1 MSETLHQAGNGNT
14 TDIEVPWPDL
24 PPISDAALQRLSLT
38 HKSIG
43 SIASKEGYE
52 MLAHVGDA
60 ILLAVNVEEFFI
72 TCLLR
77 DLFPKANKGDITELR
92 SRLVD
97 REMNCQIAE
106 HYELPSNVKAGK
118 GVAETLQDSIRQKGE
133 LWEAYLGA
141 LFYSYVK
148 EFDRH
153 ESETTMNIASLS
165 IGGHSGVT
173 SPTDN
178 HHVHIQFHGRAFDSL
193 VPFLEA
199 LYIPFA
205 RSVVDPGMKHQKDL
219 LDIASRSK
227 SKAELQEM
235 KQREQIRELVYNK
248 GMENGKPTPVKDEDG
263 NDRKGS
269 LFRATCEVIMNDGI
283 ILFGEGIAKNYKDAE
298 TIAAYMVHVEYKK
311 RIQSVS
317 LSKKMTHKRR

>member
-118 GVAETLQDSIRQKGE
+118 GVSETLQDSIRQKGE

-148 EFDRH
+148 KFDRQ
-153 ESETTMNIASLS
+153 ETETTMNIASLS
-165 IGGHSGVT
+165 IGGHSSVT

-178 HHVHIQFHGRAFDSL
+178 HHYSHIQFHGRAFDSL

-199 LYIPFA
+199 PYIPFA
-205 RSVVDPGMKHQKDL
+205 RNVVDPGMKHQKDL

-235 KQREQIRELVYNK
+235 KQKEQIRELVDNK
-248 GMENGKPTPVKDEDG
+248 GKENGKPTLVKDEDG
-263 NDRKGS
+263 NGGKDK
-269 LFRATCEVIMNDGI
+269 FKATCEVTMNDGI
-283 ILFGEGIAKNYKDAE
+283 ILFGEGFGRNYKDAE

-311 RIQSVS
+311 RTHSVS